1 MGKSMLYRIVF
12 LFLILPFFLNAQST
26 KDTIIVVLKEKG
38 KEVVYPQFKFKGLLQ
53 VRYLGSVTPDVD
65 VAGIQKTTE
74 EATRS
79 SFDVKRMRVSLTSKL
94 SEHTEV
100 VVLVNLADFKSD
112 PQNKVLENAYAKY
125 TFNKYIAFTGGQFR
139 PGFGIEETV
148 PVDVIKS
155 FDFSN
160 QYYEFGKNGWTSFQV
175 GASMTGVVDLGKIPV
190 SYAVSVLNG
199 NGRNQAMDKD
209 SGKQYSSR
217 VVFGLSKDYK
227 VNFGLNGGVGKVF
240 KSDVFAFGVDIAA
253 DFKLADKLTFD
264 TQFEIKQ
271 GTNHNLYYSLPIED
285 RTAKAND
292 YQMRGF
298 YFLPNFRYVINYK
311 KLTSLEFSTR
321 YEYFDRSFK
330 LNSNARRT
338 YTPMLSLEFGKA
350 YTGRIEMGV
359 EIDRY
364 DKNIP
369 DTAYYNR
376 ELFIIQFQCRL

>member
-175 GASMTGVVDLGKIPV
+175 GASMTGAVDLGKIPV
-190 SYAVSVLNG
+190 SYAISVLNG

-285 RTAKAND
+285 RTANAND

-330 LNSNARRT
+330 INSNARRT